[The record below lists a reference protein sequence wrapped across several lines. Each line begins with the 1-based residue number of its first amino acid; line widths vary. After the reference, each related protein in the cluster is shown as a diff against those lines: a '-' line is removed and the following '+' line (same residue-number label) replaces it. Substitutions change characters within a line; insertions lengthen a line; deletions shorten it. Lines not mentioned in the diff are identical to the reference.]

1 VVLVQEPLLSFI
13 REIKSDSRVL
23 SYDEAAVKQAIIMR
37 ILDSLGWNPF
47 NINEVKPEYSVAGRR
62 VDYSLRI
69 HDTNKVFLEVKKTGE
84 ELDRHQE
91 QLLDYSFK
99 EGVKLAVLT
108 NGMTWWFYLPLQEGS
123 WEQRKFFA
131 IDILQQEPAHIAD
144 RFQSFLSH
152 SNVESGKAI
161 QNAELLYRT
170 RKKDVTLKAYLPK
183 AWNKIVLEPHELLVE
198 MINETLE
205 AISGFKA
212 NNEQIEAFLKS
223 HMTKLTI
230 IEGLGVGHNPERPP
244 IKAEVPPNITDNY
257 IGTTVIGFCFRG
269 QHYTVR
275 SWRDLLLTLVKVIR
289 KSHQHEMDKCLQLVG
304 RTRPFFTRNRD
315 ELREPIP
322 IEGTGIY
329 VEGNIGANSIARIS
343 RRLVGV
349 FGYQDSDFSIEARE
363 SRIKTSTPNR

>member
-1 VVLVQEPLLSFI
+1 MGSSWAALRSMRISPWPWYSRNATGVVLVQEPLLSFI

-37 ILDSLGWNPF
+37 VLATLGWNPF

-69 HDTNKVFLEVKKTGE
+69 QDANKVCLEVKKTVE

-131 IDILQQEPAHIAD
+131 IDIIKQEPADIAH
-144 RFQSFLSH
+144 RFQSFLSR

-161 QNAELLYRT
+161 QNAELVYRT
-170 RKKDVTLKAYLPK
+170 RQKDVTLKTYLPK
-183 AWNKIVLEPHELLVE
+183 AWNNIVIEPHELLAE

-205 AISGFKA
+205 
-212 NNEQIEAFLKS
+212 
-223 HMTKLTI
+223 
-230 IEGLGVGHNPERPP
+230 
-244 IKAEVPPNITDNY
+244 Y
-257 IGTTVIGFCFRG
+257 IGQVAEQQLRKGRI
-269 QHYTVR
+269 
-275 SWRDLLLTLVKVIR
+275 TL
-289 KSHQHEMDKCLQLVG
+289 
-304 RTRPFFTRNRD
+304 D
-315 ELREPIP
+315 E
-322 IEGTGIY
+322 
-329 VEGNIGANSIARIS
+329 A
-343 RRLVGV
+343 
-349 FGYQDSDFSIEARE
+349 
-363 SRIKTSTPNR
+363 